1 MPVDYSKWD
10 HIEVRIISLAK
21 SAFLETPI
29 QSSYMSRAKGSTKR
43 RSGSGAVCT
52 QRGSI
57 WAADKRGKEKS
68 LFFYILLIN
77 FALDKPLQQISD
89 DEDDTHPNVDT
100 PSLFKWRHEARYA
113 DLHFY
118 FFFQPGTHFFSPL
131 SNLSTSHSFGFLSPI
146 FCKHLGVRSATIQKW
161 AVARSRQGLVWF
173 GPCEQQHFAICA
185 VVAPLSNSSPFLKPT
200 FFFPPFY
207 IKKVLLTALRS
218 IAYYF
223 RIQKEDEK
231 KSEKVKKGA
240 EEKL

>member
-1 MPVDYSKWD
+1 MGPHWGTDHFVGIIRLPWDPYPVVL
-10 HIEVRIISLAK
+10 HV
-21 SAFLETPI
+21 F
-29 QSSYMSRAKGSTKR
+29 KG
-43 RSGSGAVCT
+43 
-52 QRGSI
+52 
-57 WAADKRGKEKS
+57 S
-68 LFFYILLIN
+68 LFFSFPRLSAAQILPLCVQTAPDPDLRFVLPFAFLMSGGCEAGQSTCTWHLLSSSSLDGKCVSLFFLLIN

-200 FFFPPFY
+200 FFFPPF
-207 IKKVLLTALRS
+207 I
-218 IAYYF
+218 
-223 RIQKEDEK
+223 
-231 KSEKVKKGA
+231 
-240 EEKL
+240 